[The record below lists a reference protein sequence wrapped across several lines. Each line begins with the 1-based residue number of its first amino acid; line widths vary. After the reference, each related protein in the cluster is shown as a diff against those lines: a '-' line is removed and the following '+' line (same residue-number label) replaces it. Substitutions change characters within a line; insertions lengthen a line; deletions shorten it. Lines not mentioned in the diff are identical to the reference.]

1 MNQTYSLNMIPGGN
15 PLRVPVRQFDKGS
28 RTITMT
34 LWNGSGTFSVPTG
47 SAVTVEGTKPDGKSF
62 SSAASF
68 SGASVSFTV
77 TEQMA
82 AVAGDVRC
90 QLTVTKSGTILGSAT
105 FLLVVEPS
113 AMPADPDL
121 SKTEISSFQQLKTAA
136 QTAASNAA
144 TSADAAAASAAQAD
158 AYKRW
163 LIPYGAWRRYD
174 TEVSTNVL
182 AIATGDDN
190 TLTAEKNQPATI
202 MTEDASTLTNSPV
215 TSGGFWAR
223 RTVYPVSN
231 PAGSEHITVELEEY
245 EPVLGRRW
253 LRTYYAATG
262 KWSEKWVEISPA
274 SPLDQMVSRSATN
287 INDYTGAGLYWMN
300 KTTVTNTPNG
310 GSGMLIVTTSPTG
323 NVIYQTFVSF
333 NTGSGYV
340 ATRCYTN
347 SQWYP
352 WDERPAPASY
362 VTQEG
367 TSGAW
372 RYRIW
377 SDGKK
382 ECWLSTSIQTEITFA
397 SGSLFCS
404 SIIPYPYPVTFT
416 GKPTA
421 YVGVRSAYAKP
432 IWGIPSTPSS
442 GTSVT
447 KNAYLELVTTTSTAS
462 YTGDIYIYACGV

>member
-1 MNQTYSLNMIPGGN
+1 MRIAIL
-15 PLRVPVRQFDKGS
+15 
-28 RTITMT
+28 TIFPEM
-34 LWNGSGTFSVPTG
+34 FESVLH
-47 SAVTVEGTKPDGKSF
+47 
-62 SSAASF
+62 SS
-68 SGASVSFTV
+68 
-77 TEQMA
+77 
-82 AVAGDVRC
+82 
-90 QLTVTKSGTILGSAT
+90 ILG
-105 FLLVVEPS
+105 
-113 AMPADPDL
+113 
-121 SKTEISSFQQLKTAA
+121 
-136 QTAASNAA
+136 
-144 TSADAAAASAAQAD
+144 
-158 AYKRW
+158 R
-163 LIPYGAWRRYD
+163 
-174 TEVSTNVL
+174 
-182 AIATGDDN
+182 
-190 TLTAEKNQPATI
+190 
-202 MTEDASTLTNSPV
+202 
-215 TSGGFWAR
+215 AR
-223 RTVYPVSN
+223 R
-231 PAGSEHITVELEEY
+231 EKLVEI
-245 EPVLGRRW
+245 EPVDIRPFSDRKHKN
-253 LRTYYAATG
+253 T
-262 KWSEKWVEISPA
+262 
-274 SPLDQMVSRSATN
+274 D
-287 INDYTGAGLYWMN
+287 DYPFG
-300 KTTVTNTPNG
+300 G

-432 IWGIPSTPSS
+432 IWGIPSTPDS

-462 YTGDIYIYACGV
+462 YKGDIYIYACGV